1 VNEMALKEKLMEDLK
16 IAMKEKNALR
26 KSVVTLVRSA
36 IKQIEVDQRVEL
48 ADEEIIDIIAKQV
61 KQRRD
66 ALEEFKKASREDLI
80 DQTENEIEILKTYLP
95 EQLTEEEIEVMVQ
108 QVIDEVDAKSMK
120 DMGKVMGILSNKT
133 KGIADG
139 KVVSMMVKS
148 KLS

>member
-1 VNEMALKEKLMEDLK
+1 MALKEKLMEDLK

>member
-1 VNEMALKEKLMEDLK
+1 MALKEKLMEDLK

-95 EQLTEEEIEVMVQ
+95 KQLTEEEIEVMVQ

-133 KGIADG
+133 KGRADG
-139 KVVSMMVKS
+139 KIVSMMVKS

>member
-1 VNEMALKEKLMEDLK
+1 MALKEKLMEDLK

-95 EQLTEEEIEVMVQ
+95 KQLTEEQIEVMVQ

-133 KGIADG
+133 KGRADG
-139 KVVSMMVKS
+139 KIVSMMVKS